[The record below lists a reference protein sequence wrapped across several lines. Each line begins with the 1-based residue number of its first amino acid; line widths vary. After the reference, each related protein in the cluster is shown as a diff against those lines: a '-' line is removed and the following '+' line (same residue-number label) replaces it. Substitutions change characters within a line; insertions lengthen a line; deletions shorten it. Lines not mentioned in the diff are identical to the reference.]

1 MAIVKQIEPGAAGVQ
16 PEPALLFPLGP
27 PIVEPV
33 ATLFAA
39 YQRDFDQRTGDGG
52 EHPWERHEAEVLEA
66 LFGRDG
72 EEQSPMEAVLS
83 EMRGAPVQIEG
94 YVQSVGHHQGF
105 WVVCLWIARRQVRI
119 GGVPL
124 APRDTEFR
132 EQLGAVLGL
141 AAGREWI
148 GALEWI
154 GAP

>member
-1 MAIVKQIEPGAAGVQ
+1 MAIVKQIERGATTVQ

-39 YQRDFDQRTGDGG
+39 YQRDFDQRTGGG
-52 EHPWERHEAEVLEA
+52 AEHPWERHEAEVLAA
-66 LFGRDG
+66 LFDREGDG
-72 EEQSPMEAVLS
+72 PSPMEAVLS
-83 EMRGAPVQIEG
+83 EMRGAPVRIEG
-94 YVQSVGHHQGF
+94 YERGVGHHRRV
-105 WVVCLWIARRQVRI
+105 WVVCLRIALRQVRI
-119 GGVPL
+119 GGAPL
-124 APRDTEFR
+124 ALRDTAFR
-132 EQLGAVLGL
+132 EQLGAVLGV